1 MTAGPDTEDGSE
13 RPAAER
19 QRQAITVSKAL
30 ETATRRFA
38 AAQIEGARRD
48 ARLLL
53 SNVLPGGTAA
63 LLRDPERPLSQDELS
78 RFEAAVRRREKREP
92 VSRVIGLREF
102 WSLSFKITPDT
113 LDPRPD
119 SETLIEGILERVEN
133 KSSPLRILD
142 LGTGTG
148 CLLLALLSELPA
160 ARGLGVDVS
169 ERALEVARENAQNLG
184 LGRRADFEAHDWTDG
199 VTGRWDIVLSN
210 PPYIAEGEAAH
221 LAPEVADYDP
231 GQALIAGVDGLRDY
245 RILIP
250 GSVELLNDSGLLALE
265 VGRGQ
270 ADAVEAMLLES
281 GLHSPWRKSDLA
293 GVERCCFAVKVKK

>member
-1 MTAGPDTEDGSE
+1 MTAGPDTEEAPSAPSVE
-13 RPAAER
+13 S
-19 QRQAITVSKAL
+19 RQAVTVSSAL
-30 ETATRRFA
+30 QTAARRLA

-53 SNVLPGGTAA
+53 ASILPGGTAA
-63 LLRDPERPLSQDELS
+63 LFRDPERILTPDELS
-78 RFEAAVRRREKREP
+78 RFEAAVQRREKREP
-92 VSRVIGLREF
+92 VSRVIGVREF
-102 WSLSFKITPDT
+102 WSLSFKITADT

-148 CLLLALLSELPA
+148 CLLLALLTELPA

-169 ERALEVARENAQNLG
+169 ERALEVASENAENLG
-184 LGRRADFEAHDWTDG
+184 LAGRADFEVHDWTAG
-199 VTGRWDIVLSN
+199 VTGLWDIVLSN
-210 PPYIAEGEAAH
+210 PPYIAEGEFAH

-231 GQALIAGVDGLRDY
+231 EQALIAGVDGLRDY

-250 GSVELLNDSGLLALE
+250 GATALLHDSGLLALE

-270 ADAVEAMLLES
+270 ADAVEALLLES
-281 GLHSPWRKSDLA
+281 GLHSPWRKCDLA